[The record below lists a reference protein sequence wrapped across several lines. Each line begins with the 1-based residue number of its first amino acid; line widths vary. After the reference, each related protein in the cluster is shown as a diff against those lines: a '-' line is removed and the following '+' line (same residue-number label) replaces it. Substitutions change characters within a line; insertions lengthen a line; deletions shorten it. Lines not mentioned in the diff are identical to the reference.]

1 MLLVGDKIKQVKAI
15 PGFNFV
21 GQVFVVEGIRV
32 EGVDDVTIVFSVP
45 SLGRGLMTKADFEEY
60 FVKVIEPKWSDW
72 EDYGFDLEYRL
83 KGELLEVRAKGT
95 DTSVFAK
102 PCEDDEFDLDIG
114 MSVCIQK
121 LKIRELKS
129 FIKDITRKTN
139 IIIAKAQQDIAEINR
154 IIETRF

>member
-1 MLLVGDKIKQVKAI
+1 MLLVGDKFKQVKELC
-15 PGFNFV
+15 GFNFK
-21 GQVFVVEGIRV
+21 GETFVVDDL
-32 EGVDDVTIVFSVP
+32 VDSHIVFSLP
-45 SLGRGLMTKADFEEY
+45 NRGVGMMTLEEFSQYFEKI
-60 FVKVIEPKWSDW
+60 VEPKWSDW

-83 KGELLEVRAKGT
+83 KGELLEVRVRGT

-139 IIIAKAQQDIAEINR
+139 IVIAKAQQDIAEINR

>member
-1 MLLVGDKIKQVKAI
+1 MTLEEFSQYFEKIV
-15 PGFNFV
+15 
-21 GQVFVVEGIRV
+21 
-32 EGVDDVTIVFSVP
+32 
-45 SLGRGLMTKADFEEY
+45 
-60 FVKVIEPKWSDW
+60 EPKWSDW

-83 KGELLEVRAKGT
+83 KGELLEVRVRGT

-102 PCEDDEFDLDIG
+102 PCDDDEFDLDIG

-139 IIIAKAQQDIAEINR
+139 TIIAKAQQDIAEINR